1 MYTYLVCKE
10 KVITELTYS
19 FKPKTAFSKMRL
31 RVAVQSSDRRCNP
44 IQELHR
50 KLIPQLSGVRWWVPG
65 ASSPAPTTALAEFC
79 CNRIFITFLV
89 SMSFK
94 RKVRNQHLNLI
105 GNSHIDQNWCFNLF
119 CIKLKWQPM
128 FTSKYINKILIY
140 LFFAKKMPCKI
151 SEWRLPAFKCLPLNQ
166 RVC

>member
-10 KVITELTYS
+10 KVISELTYS

-31 RVAVQSSDRRCNP
+31 RVVVQSSDRSVTRYTSCTEN
-44 IQELHR
+44 LF
-50 KLIPQLSGVRWWVPG
+50 LNWA
-65 ASSPAPTTALAEFC
+65 ASDDGRLLTSTNHFIAEFC

-94 RKVRNQHLNLI
+94 QKVRNQHLNLI
-105 GNSHIDQNWCFNLF
+105 GNSHIDQNWCFNLY

-128 FTSKYINKILIY
+128 FSSQNINEILLS
-140 LFFAKKMPCKI
+140 LFLFAKMSCRI
-151 SEWRLPAFKCLPLNQ
+151 SEWCQLLN
-166 RVC
+166 VYP